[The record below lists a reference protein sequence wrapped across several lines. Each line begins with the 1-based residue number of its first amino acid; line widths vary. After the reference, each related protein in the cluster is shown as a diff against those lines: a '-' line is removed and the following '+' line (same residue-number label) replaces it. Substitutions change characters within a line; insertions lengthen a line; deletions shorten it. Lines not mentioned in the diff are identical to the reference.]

1 MEKPKVA
8 IVRIKNGDF
17 LSAVKKAI
25 ELAGGL
31 PDKIEKDILIKP
43 NILTFKKTEEE
54 TIPIITNPEVV
65 RSIIKIVKEKDY
77 KSKIY
82 VADSSGSG
90 LDTSKVIEKT
100 GFSKLEEE
108 GVTVCQ
114 ISSNGSTEVEPKN
127 PLKLKKTTFS
137 NLSLNS
143 VIINV
148 PKMKTHTLTRVTL
161 AIKNLFGTI
170 PGMEKSRIH
179 AVGNTAKGFSKCLVD
194 IYSVLK
200 DNIIM
205 NVMDASIAMEGHGPS
220 HGSPVKMD
228 LILASKDAVAL
239 DAVATSIMD
248 EKPSR
253 VFTTRIASEN
263 NYGVSNLDDIEI
275 VGEKIDDVKH
285 KFKMPEKFISFLPIG
300 IFFQLNKKQPEYK
313 GSGCIACLRCQKI
326 CPVQAIV
333 VDKKEKRP
341 YFDYTKC
348 ISCFSCNEICPEG
361 VITITRLKYK
371 KQLLFGGFIGLAF
384 IALIL
389 VVSILL
395 A

>member
-1 MEKPKVA
+1 MKKAKVA
-8 IVRIKNGDF
+8 IVRIENGDF
-17 LSAVKKAI
+17 FSAVKKAI

-31 PDKIEKDILIKP
+31 PEKIEKDILIKP

-54 TIPIITNPEVV
+54 TSPIITNPEVV
-65 RSIIKIVKEKDY
+65 KSIIEVVKEKHY
-77 KSKIY
+77 QKKIY

-90 LDTSKVIEKT
+90 LDTARVIEKT
-100 GFSKLEEE
+100 GFTKLEEE

-114 ISSNGSTEVEPKN
+114 ISKNGSTEIEPNN
-127 PLKLKKTTFS
+127 PLKLKKATFS

-143 VIINV
+143 AIINV

-200 DNIIM
+200 DNIVM

-239 DAVATSIMD
+239 DAVATSIMS

-263 NYGVSNLDDIEI
+263 NLGIGNLNDIEI
-275 VGEKIDDVKH
+275 VGEKIENIRR

-300 IFFQLNKKQPEYK
+300 IFFELAKKQPKYK

-341 YFDYTKC
+341 YFDYKKC

-361 VITITRLKYK
+361 VITITKRKYG
-371 KQLLFGGFIGLAF
+371 KQLLFGGLFSSLI
-384 IALIL
+384 IALIVIL
-389 VVSILL
+389 SIVLT
-395 A
+395 

>member
-77 KSKIY
+77 NSKIY

-361 VITITRLKYK
+361 VITITRRKYK

>member
-228 LILASKDAVAL
+228 LIS
-239 DAVATSIMD
+239 
-248 EKPSR
+248 
-253 VFTTRIASEN
+253 
-263 NYGVSNLDDIEI
+263 
-275 VGEKIDDVKH
+275 
-285 KFKMPEKFISFLPIG
+285 EKFISFLPIG

-361 VITITRLKYK
+361 VITITRRKYK